1 MKRGGEEEEKAKK
14 IKKNMLMIEK

>member
-1 MKRGGEEEEKAKK
+1 MKRGGEEEKAKK